1 MKRWRRVQQVTQ
13 HFWERWMT
21 EYIQYLNS
29 RKIWQ
34 TPCRN
39 LDVGEVVLVI
49 SPDIPQGKWSLG
61 YIVEVMKSS
70 DEQVRMVKVKLGQF
84 QSCVC

>member
-1 MKRWRRVQQVTQ
+1 MKRWRRVQQVIQ

-21 EYIQYLNS
+21 EYIPSLNS

-39 LDVGEVVLVI
+39 LDVGEVVLAI
-49 SPDIPQGKWSLG
+49 SPDTHQAKWSLG
-61 YIVEVMKSS
+61 
-70 DEQVRMVKVKLGQF
+70 
-84 QSCVC
+84 